1 MSVDG
6 GPKLVGLCH
15 LKSPE
20 YVGGGRAL
28 RTGFYEPGKPRTDYT
43 FNLA

>member
-6 GPKLVGLCH
+6 GPRLVGLCH

-20 YVGGGRAL
+20 YAGGGQAL
-28 RTGFYEPGKPRTDYT
+28 HTGFYEPGVVRTNYT
-43 FNLA
+43 FSLA